1 MIRKNY
7 KNEKESEGSDISSE
21 DSMPDLEHY
30 EGGVADRKKSKA
42 SKNAKTAVKA
52 L

>member
-1 MIRKNY
+1 MKKNY
-7 KNEKESEGSDISSE
+7 KNEQDSEGSDIASE
-21 DSMPDLEHY
+21 DSVPDLEHY

-42 SKNAKTAVKA
+42 LNKTKAVKA

>member
-1 MIRKNY
+1 MKKKY
-7 KNEKESEGSDISSE
+7 KNEEDSEGSDIASE
-21 DSMPDLEHY
+21 DSVPDLEHY

-42 SKNAKTAVKA
+42 SNKTKTVKA